1 MNSPNYVNNCNYDGA
16 YNVLTKV
23 TTIMTLT
30 LINITN
36 FQTLGS
42 IQNKNPGENSDEY
55 DLRWLW
61 LCALCWLALLAP
73 AAVVVRGPRRPRPL
87 HRRRRQVGLVQ
98 RRLRGGCWRWCGS
111 LRLLLPRRPVYC
123 RWATAGLST

>member
-23 TTIMTLT
+23 TTIMTLI

-55 DLRWLW
+55 DLR
-61 LCALCWLALLAP
+61 
-73 AAVVVRGPRRPRPL
+73 
-87 HRRRRQVGLVQ
+87 
-98 RRLRGGCWRWCGS
+98 
-111 LRLLLPRRPVYC
+111 
-123 RWATAGLST
+123 